1 MIISQKFCL
10 NFFFNARKRKR
21 IILYINRNENSK
33 NLKKKRWGWN
43 LCDFT
48 KQTSDQVWR
57 NHSKW
62 PNEYVII
69 RSYSCSKCQT
79 TKTVTLHSWS
89 LVSQEPFHQRESQ
102 FFTITTFFWMK
113 RASVNDRWGLCRL
126 WKATTVPVFGWRD
139 WNCELRH
146 KVPSPRRQP
155 RPTQPYWLELK
166 WWERWRVP
174 IGFLVLAIGLTQLPV
189 DHAKIKGLC
198 LAVHWKSKAIS
209 HSTRF
214 KKKKRFRTTV
224 HAVRMWFLHDP
235 LH

>member
-62 PNEYVII
+62 PNEYAII

-113 RASVNDRWGLCRL
+113 RASVNDRVDCEKLPQCLYSDGVIGT
-126 WKATTVPVFGWRD
+126 A
-139 WNCELRH
+139 NCVIKCPAHADSLGPH
-146 KVPSPRRQP
+146 N
-155 RPTQPYWLELK
+155 L
-166 WWERWRVP
+166 
-174 IGFLVLAIGLTQLPV
+174 IG
-189 DHAKIKGLC
+189 
-198 LAVHWKSKAIS
+198 
-209 HSTRF
+209 
-214 KKKKRFRTTV
+214 
-224 HAVRMWFLHDP
+224 
-235 LH
+235 